1 MKIYLEGCAYLLK
14 NVEVYH
20 YDAFTKVPGKGNP
33 AGIVLS
39 ADLLT
44 EEMMQQVAEK
54 VGFNECAFPVKSE
67 IADFRIRYFTPGHEM
82 PLCGHATMA
91 TIVALLENNRLVE
104 KDLYKIETL
113 AGILSIGV
121 TKNEG
126 CYQIRMEH
134 AEPLFIPFHG
144 SQAALARSI
153 GIQEKDIDSQY
164 PIVYGS
170 TGTWTLCIPISNLES
185 FEQMK
190 PSNQDFPEILKEMP
204 KSSVHPFSLRAFS
217 PDANMHARH
226 FSSPFS
232 GTIEDAIT
240 GTGSGVMGAYYA
252 TYVEPHKKENY
263 SLVVEQGQE
272 MQKDGRVI
280 VHVNNEKK
288 LQIAITGTAVF
299 VKKITLD
306 LSNKGNNTFN

>member
-1 MKIYLEGCAYLLK
+1 MNK
-14 NVEVYH
+14 VEVYH

-33 AGIVLS
+33 AGIVLN

-44 EEMMQQVAEK
+44 GEMMQQIAEK

-91 TIVALLENNRLVE
+91 SIVALLENNKLIE
-104 KDLYKIETL
+104 KEIYQIETL

-121 TKNEG
+121 TKRDG
-126 CYQIRMEH
+126 SYQIRMEH

-144 SQAALARSI
+144 SKAALAKSI
-153 GIQEKDIDSQY
+153 GIQENDIDPEF

-170 TGTWTLCIPISNLES
+170 TGTWTLCIPISNLDA
-185 FEQMK
+185 FERMK
-190 PSNQDFPEILKEMP
+190 PSNQDFPKILKEMP
-204 KSSVHPFSLRAFS
+204 KSSVHPFSLHAAFS

-232 GTIEDAIT
+232 GTIEDAVT

-252 TYVEPHKKENY
+252 TYVEPNKKTKY

-280 VHVNNEKK
+280 VHVNNVQK

-299 VKKITLD
+299 VQKMVVD
-306 LSNKGNNTFN
+306 LSNNIIANI

>member
-1 MKIYLEGCAYLLK
+1 MSLI
-14 NVEVYH
+14 EVYH
-20 YDAFTKVPGKGNP
+20 YDAFTKIPGKGNP
-33 AGIVLS
+33 AGIVLNG
-39 ADLLT
+39 DLLT
-44 EEMMQQVAEK
+44 GEMMQQIAEK

-91 TIVALLENNRLVE
+91 SIVALLENNKLVE

-113 AGILSIGV
+113 AGILSIAV

-126 CYQIRMEH
+126 SYQIQMAH
-134 AEPLFIPFHG
+134 AEPQFIPFHG
-144 SQAALARSI
+144 SKAALAMSI
-153 GIQEKDIDSQY
+153 GIQENDIDSQY

-170 TGTWTLCIPISNLES
+170 TGAWTLCIPISNFEA

-190 PSNQDFPEILKEMP
+190 PNNQDFPQILKEMP
-204 KSSVHPFSLRAFS
+204 KSSVHPFSLKALS
-217 PDANMHARH
+217 SDADMHARH

-232 GTIEDAIT
+232 GTIEDPVT

-252 TYVEPHKKENY
+252 KYVEPHKKTNY

-272 MQKDGRVI
+272 LQKDGRVI
-280 VHVNNEKK
+280 VHVNNEQQ

-299 VKKITLD
+299 VQQMIVD
-306 LSNKGNNTFN
+306 LSN